1 MLELSDRH
9 FKITLIKMIKL
20 LVEKMNNMNKE
31 MKNFS
36 RETESGGNARNVKHD
51 ARDEEF
57 L

>member
-1 MLELSDRH
+1 
-9 FKITLIKMIKL
+9 MIKL